1 MYMLEK
7 GLKILFKERFKPC
20 LRVKFCKPKA
30 TIRALMFQAGAPHYL
45 FQDGVSSVLKK
56 CLNCE

>member
-56 CLNCE
+56 